1 MLELDDSEAL
11 ERTDRS
17 GMLRLISSSP
27 ELLLEGLDYDW
38 SIEPEAFEPLSRA
51 VLVGYG
57 GSAISGDVLR
67 DRFLRESGVDI
78 SVCRDLRLPGYVD
91 EETLLVCAS
100 YSGNTG
106 ESLMMLEEAM
116 EADLN
121 IAALTSGGAMAKFC
135 ERFRIPLMRVRGG
148 LPPRAALPLQLS
160 ALAKVLS
167 SFGLIADMSREICR
181 AAEELREQVSRV
193 RPEVSSGSNPAK
205 NLALELLDS
214 IPAVYSLERMS
225 SVARRLKDQFNENS
239 KIPARY
245 DLVPEAC
252 HNEIEGWT
260 GDWSSSTSAYR
271 FIGLIVRDNME
282 SPHESARMDLLR
294 DQLELVGLK
303 MHEIRAGGETG
314 LGRLLLPINLGDFAS
329 AYLALARGLDPT
341 PITAIEGFKRIVEAR
356 TLEMDRLTGIL
367 KD

>member
-1 MLELDDSEAL
+1 MRELDDSEAI
-11 ERTDRS
+11 ERIDRS

-27 ELLLEGLDYDW
+27 ELLLEGLDYVW
-38 SIEPEAFEPLSRA
+38 SIEPRGFEAPSRA
-51 VLVGYG
+51 VLIGYG

-67 DRFLRESGVDI
+67 DRFLQESGVDI

-91 EETLLVCAS
+91 KETLLVCAS

-106 ESLMMLEEAM
+106 ESLMMLEEAR

-121 IAALTSGGAMAKFC
+121 IAALTSGGAMARFC
-135 ERFRIPLMRVRGG
+135 ERFRIPLMRVRGR

-160 ALAKVLS
+160 ALAKMLL
-167 SFGLIADMSREICR
+167 SFGLIPDISGEIRR
-181 AAEELREQVSRV
+181 AAEELQEQVSRV
-193 RPEVSSGSNPAK
+193 GPEVSSGSNPAK

-214 IPAVYSLERMS
+214 IPTVYSLERMS

-260 GDWSSSTSAYR
+260 RYWSSSTSCR
-271 FIGLIVRDNME
+271 FMGIIVRDNKE
-282 SPHESARMDLLR
+282 STHESARMDLLR
-294 DQLELVGLK
+294 DHLKLAGLK
-303 MHEIRAGGETG
+303 TYEIKAGGETG
-314 LGRLLLPINLGDFAS
+314 LGRLLLPMNLGDFTS

-341 PITAIEGFKRIVEAR
+341 PIMAIEGFKRMVEAK
-356 TLEMDRLTGIL
+356 TLERDRLTGVL
-367 KD
+367 ND

>member
-1 MLELDDSEAL
+1 
-11 ERTDRS
+11 
-17 GMLRLISSSP
+17 MLRLISSSP
-27 ELLLEGLDYDW
+27 ELLLEGLDYVW
-38 SIEPEAFEPLSRA
+38 SIEPRGFETPSRA
-51 VLVGYG
+51 VLLGYG

-91 EETLLVCAS
+91 EGTLLVCSS

-106 ESLMMLEEAM
+106 ETLMMLEEAR

-121 IAALTSGGAMAKFC
+121 IAALTSGGALARFC
-135 ERFRIPLMRVRGG
+135 ERFQIPLMRVRGG

-167 SFGLIADMSREICR
+167 SFGLIPDISWEIR
-181 AAEELREQVSRV
+181 KAAEELREQVSRI
-193 RPEVSSGSNPAK
+193 RPEVGSGSNPAK
-205 NLALELLDS
+205 TLALELLDS
-214 IPAVYSLERMS
+214 IPVVYSLERMS

-260 GDWSSSTSAYR
+260 RGKSSNTSCR
-271 FIGLIVRDNME
+271 FTGVIVRDNAE

-294 DQLELVGLK
+294 NHLGLAGLK
-303 MHEIRAGGETG
+303 THEIKAGGETG
-314 LGRLLLPINLGDFAS
+314 LGRLLLPINLGDFTS
-329 AYLALARGLDPT
+329 AYLALAKSLDPT
-341 PITAIEGFKRIVEAR
+341 PITAIEEFKRIVEAK
-356 TLEMDRLTGIL
+356 TLERDRLTRMLG
-367 KD
+367 D